1 MLVNMKEMLKDAEL
15 HNYAI
20 GSLNTPNLETL
31 RAVID
36 AAEELGCPI
45 IINMTASVI
54 QNMVLLQWKTL
65 LHL

>member
-36 AAEELGCPI
+36 AAEEFRMPDHYQPCTG
-45 IINMTASVI
+45 S
-54 QNMVLLQWKTL
+54 
-65 LHL
+65 